1 MPRLFTIA
9 TILAAFT
16 GIAGI
21 GASTIHAS
29 PQSTDAQSVVDENL
43 FGEVSAVEDVES
55 DTGFESTDTD
65 VPLEEP
71 AYQLPS
77 DSSHSENVESD
88 VNELIHHPE
97 SGDYEEDDIAR
108 GDFDR
113 DGTLDLTKDLRLL
126 RVQIDSDNP
135 DLSYDLDGDG
145 AVTESDTTF
154 WIERIR
160 GRLIGDFNLDN
171 RVDSSDLVDA
181 HKFAK
186 FKTGE
191 EADWSMGDVNGDRV
205 FDSLDEKLI
214 QMSGN
219 YEAPASPRRSA
230 VSSVPEPI
238 LLSLVGM
245 GLVFLLLAYTAL
257 QGQRQQNRATKN

>member
-9 TILAAFT
+9 TILAA
-16 GIAGI
+16 IALLAGI
-21 GASTIHAS
+21 SSQTVDAS
-29 PQSTDAQSVVDENL
+29 PQSTDATSADDENL
-43 FGEVSAVEDVES
+43 FGEVADIEDADADS
-55 DTGFESTDTD
+55 GFESADTD
-65 VPLEEP
+65 APVEETP
-71 AYQLPS
+71 YRLPS
-77 DSSHSENVESD
+77 DSSLPEAEESD

-97 SGDYEEDDIAR
+97 SRDYDEHDIVR

-145 AVTESDTTF
+145 AVTESDTAF

-219 YEAPASPRRSA
+219 YEAPPSPRRSA
-230 VSSVPEPI
+230 ASSVPEPI

-257 QGQRQQNRATKN
+257 QGQRQQNRAAKN